1 MGLFYLS
8 FTSLTSIPA
17 ISSIWMRANGE
28 GMRLDREVNEGKDT
42 TRRIHPS
49 SHCRSGCKV
58 GELGRYDM
66 NQEIGVEC
74 MYLPLAVG
82 IRGVGSVSKGR
93 Y

>member
-1 MGLFYLS
+1 MGVWV
-8 FTSLTSIPA
+8 P
-17 ISSIWMRANGE
+17 E
-28 GMRLDREVNEGKDT
+28 PVNEGKDT

-66 NQEIGVEC
+66 NQEIGIEWSLFS